1 MSLSDGTAPWRQ
13 WGGQYICDFDEE
25 GYVQLETFWQK
36 LAAGHKKVATSH
48 EEQIHR

>member
-1 MSLSDGTAPWRQ
+1 MEV

-25 GYVQLETFWQK
+25 GYVQSDTFWKK
-36 LAAGHKKVATSH
+36 LSAGHKKVATSR